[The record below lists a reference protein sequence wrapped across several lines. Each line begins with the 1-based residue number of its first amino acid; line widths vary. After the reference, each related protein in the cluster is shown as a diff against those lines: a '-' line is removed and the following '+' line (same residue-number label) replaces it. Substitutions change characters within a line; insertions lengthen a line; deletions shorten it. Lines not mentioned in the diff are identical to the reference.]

1 MIQQSCSWAF
11 SQEKWKH
18 VHNETCARM
27 FITALL
33 TIDPNWQKNKYAKTR
48 ELINQGIIISWEALS
63 SKREWTS
70 ITYNNF
76 DESPKYYSNLKRP
89 DTKEYT
95 LYNFIHLKFYK
106 RKKNYDERNQITFS
120 ILPEA
125 ITVLI
130 SFITH
135 ARWHEGMFW
144 NQANALDLHRC
155 LVYIVHTISK
165 IGLSLLFHWM

>member
-89 DTKEYT
+89 DTKECI
-95 LYNFIHLKFYK
+95 LYEVQKQAKLIC
-106 RKKNYDERNQITFS
+106 DERRQDSSYLWEGGINDWEGGEMG
-120 ILPEA
+120 ILG
-125 ITVLI
+125 
-130 SFITH
+130 
-135 ARWHEGMFW
+135 R
-144 NQANALDLHRC
+144 
-155 LVYIVHTISK
+155 
-165 IGLSLLFHWM
+165 

>member
-106 RKKNYDERNQITFS
+106 RKKKLWWEKSDHIFHPARGNYSSDFFHHTCKVARGN
-120 ILPEA
+120 
-125 ITVLI
+125 VLESGKCI
-130 SFITH
+130 RST
-135 ARWHEGMFW
+135 
-144 NQANALDLHRC
+144 
-155 LVYIVHTISK
+155 
-165 IGLSLLFHWM
+165 